1 MESPHSRIVRNEAN
15 DKVAHRRK
23 NYNIATHGI
32 LWECGVIVGIVSPR
46 NDVAGQRVK
55 VLAIGW
61 IAANDLEVMPMVME
75 RMT

>member
-1 MESPHSRIVRNEAN
+1 
-15 DKVAHRRK
+15 
-23 NYNIATHGI
+23 
-32 LWECGVIVGIVSPR
+32 VIVGIVSPR
-46 NDVAGQRVK
+46 IDVAGQRVK